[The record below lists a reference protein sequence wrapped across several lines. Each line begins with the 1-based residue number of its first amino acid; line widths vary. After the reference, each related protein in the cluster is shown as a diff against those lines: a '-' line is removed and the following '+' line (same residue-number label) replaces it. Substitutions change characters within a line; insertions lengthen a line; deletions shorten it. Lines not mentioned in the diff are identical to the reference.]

1 MHRLMGLQTKMSVWQ
16 AYETDGDERLS
27 HGFLWP
33 VPPDIQAGSALLIEA
48 GTVCF
53 AGWLRPNPYG
63 SAGQSSERLGA
74 VTMGVVADGGHRFPL
89 AEPGPGGERLAEPV
103 VS

>member
-1 MHRLMGLQTKMSVWQ
+1 MHRLMGLPTKMSVWQ

-27 HGFLWP
+27 QGYLWP
-33 VPPDIQAGSALLIEA
+33 GPPDIQAVSALLIEA

-53 AGWLRPNPYG
+53 AGWLLPNPNGCAGHG
-63 SAGQSSERLGA
+63 SGRLGVVA
-74 VTMGVVADGGHRFPL
+74 VGVVADGGHRFPL